1 MQAEA
6 LNVIALVAG
15 IVASLISGWVMCQY
29 TRRQAIQDALQE
41 RVRLMELKQAEQMGE
56 EKLRQVISDELAKWE
71 LCLMKEGRLS
81 RRGGGS

>member
-15 IVASLISGWVMCQY
+15 IVASLISGWVMFQY

-71 LCLMKEGRLS
+71 MCLMKEGRLS